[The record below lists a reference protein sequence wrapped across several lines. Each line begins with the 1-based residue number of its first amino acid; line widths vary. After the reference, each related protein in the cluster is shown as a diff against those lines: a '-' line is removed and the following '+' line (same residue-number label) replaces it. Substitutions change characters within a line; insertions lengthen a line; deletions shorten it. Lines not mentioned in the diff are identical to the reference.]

1 MNRQLT
7 HRGIQNIFFSLLV
20 LALLVFPSPARALEK
35 IELPPLDDFI
45 TQVMNGEADDLRGI
59 YVPGVLADAIVP
71 QPADQPAYVSS
82 QTDTLTQFE
91 MASRFGTIGLLAH
104 NYLAGKDFF
113 LLEEGRP
120 LYLIYG
126 DGRAESYILKEFMRY
141 QALEPQSV
149 TSDFTDLASGE
160 KISASQLFLKVF
172 NRPGDVVLQTCIY
185 ADGNASWGRLFIVA
199 VPFGQNAP
207 ISMPHRLEL
216 Q

>member
-1 MNRQLT
+1 MNRQRT
-7 HRGIQNIFFSLLV
+7 HRRTQNVFFSLLV
-20 LALLVFPSPARALEK
+20 LALLVLPSQARALEGTE
-35 IELPPLDDFI
+35 IPPLEEFI
-45 TQVMNGEADDLRGI
+45 AQVMNGEADDLRGM

-91 MASRFGTIGLLAH
+91 TASRFGTIGLLAH

-113 LLEEGRP
+113 LLEEGQP
-120 LYLIYG
+120 LYLVYG
-126 DGRAESYILKEFMRY
+126 DGRVESYILKEFMRY

-149 TSDFTDLASGE
+149 TSDFIDLASGE
-160 KISASQLFLKVF
+160 KVSASQLFLKVF
-172 NRPGDVVLQTCIY
+172 NRPGDVTLQTCIY

-199 VPFGQNAP
+199 EPYDELAP
-207 ISMPHRLEL
+207 ISMPDRVLL